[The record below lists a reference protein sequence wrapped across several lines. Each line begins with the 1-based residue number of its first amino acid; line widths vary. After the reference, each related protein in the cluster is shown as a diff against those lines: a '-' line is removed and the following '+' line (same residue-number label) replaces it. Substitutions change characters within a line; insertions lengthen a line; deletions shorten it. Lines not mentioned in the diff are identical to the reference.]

1 MDKIRIQ
8 NLRALKDT
16 QEIELRPLTLL
27 VGANSTGKSTFLR
40 TFPLLRQGLLVNK
53 QGPILW
59 YGSEVDFGSFQNA
72 VTHGNDSMSLSFF
85 WKKIQDP
92 WRLRA
97 QNDICVNNV
106 SVNICISKKKDDSYL
121 SSLIIV
127 FEDDQKI
134 TINFNDISMSS
145 YKLTINDVEIEKYS
159 MQTHLYPYSNSSL
172 IPLIGVASE
181 QSNIEYIQSLLNEI
195 CEENG
200 KPISTI
206 DIKEDN
212 LYIGSK
218 NYFINSINKIFN
230 ISLPETILTNPKWE
244 KINNLLIARKMDW
257 LLRII
262 DLTLHLELAQSI
274 YIKPFRVSAERYYRI
289 QNLSVNRLDSDGHN
303 LAMYIQDMYKN
314 PRTRKKFQEWTK
326 NNFKFVIE
334 SQKKQGH
341 ISLSIKEN
349 GEYQPSN
356 IIDKGYGYSQILP
369 IVITLWQIHNDSK
382 ATMDTSRIIAIEQPE
397 LHLHP
402 KLQINLIDTIIA
414 VINHAM
420 SIGIDI
426 KFVIETHSQTLIN
439 RVGSLIADNDYAA
452 DNVSILLFHE
462 KGQKNNPQIA
472 NYLSNGHLSNWP
484 IGFFNPI

>member
-127 FEDDQKI
+127 FEEDQKI

-181 QSNIEYIQSLLNEI
+181 QSNIE
-195 CEENG
+195 
-200 KPISTI
+200 
-206 DIKEDN
+206 
-212 LYIGSK
+212 
-218 NYFINSINKIFN
+218 
-230 ISLPETILTNPKWE
+230 
-244 KINNLLIARKMDW
+244 
-257 LLRII
+257 
-262 DLTLHLELAQSI
+262 
-274 YIKPFRVSAERYYRI
+274 
-289 QNLSVNRLDSDGHN
+289 
-303 LAMYIQDMYKN
+303 
-314 PRTRKKFQEWTK
+314 
-326 NNFKFVIE
+326 
-334 SQKKQGH
+334 
-341 ISLSIKEN
+341 
-349 GEYQPSN
+349 
-356 IIDKGYGYSQILP
+356 
-369 IVITLWQIHNDSK
+369 
-382 ATMDTSRIIAIEQPE
+382 
-397 LHLHP
+397 
-402 KLQINLIDTIIA
+402 
-414 VINHAM
+414 
-420 SIGIDI
+420 
-426 KFVIETHSQTLIN
+426 
-439 RVGSLIADNDYAA
+439 
-452 DNVSILLFHE
+452 
-462 KGQKNNPQIA
+462 
-472 NYLSNGHLSNWP
+472 
-484 IGFFNPI
+484 